1 MLPMLIPD
9 TRYDT
14 DLAWPPGMPGTDDRS
29 RFARYRH
36 FRDFASGNQWPDR
49 ARRGEQRLTFNYA
62 RALLR
67 KTASYVFPAPVTFGV
82 AATSASESD
91 QAAASAAERWLND
104 LTTRLGLA
112 HLDLVMAVEIAI
124 LGDGITKVTWDH
136 RAASPRVTA
145 VDPATVAVLCEPDD
159 PRQVSRLV
167 HVYGATAPD
176 LATLFPQVAVP
187 DALVTAPTVPV
198 AEIWTGDTW
207 EVRIAGQVAISEANP
222 YGWIPYVLASNN
234 PGPYS
239 VWGMSDLAGLE
250 DVCREINRRTTILSR
265 VLELSGAPIAVLENV
280 DGSDGINVGP
290 GAKWEL
296 PEGARAYLLDLLQGG
311 GTQLHLHYIDLLF
324 RVLHDLSET
333 PRTAFGDSGRDLSG
347 AALEVEV
354 QPLVQKV
361 GRQRRMW
368 DAHYA
373 RRNAMLLDLGER
385 FGASDF
391 AGHRAS
397 TTIWPAVLPSDTE
410 AAVRNAVS
418 RVTAGIQSRHEAIAD
433 LGSEDPERELAR
445 ILDETAALGLI
456 ATAPTL

>member
-1 MLPMLIPD
+1 MQASE

-14 DLAWPPGMPGTDDRS
+14 DMSWPPGTLGTDDRT

-36 FRDFASGNQWPDR
+36 FRDFANGNQWPDR

-67 KTASYVFPAPVTFGV
+67 KTASYVFPAPVTFNV
-82 AATSASESD
+82 AATSESEAD
-91 QAAASAAERWLND
+91 RLAASTAERWLND
-104 LTTRLGLA
+104 LATRIGLA

-124 LGDGITKVTWDH
+124 LGDGVNKVTWDH
-136 RAASPRVTA
+136 RNASPRVTA
-145 VDPATVAVLCEPDD
+145 VDPATVAVTCEPDD
-159 PRQVSRLV
+159 PHRISRLV
-167 HVYGATAPD
+167 HIYGATASD
-176 LATLFPQVAVP
+176 LAILFPQTTVP
-187 DALVTAPTVPV
+187 AAISTTATVPV
-198 AEIWTGDTW
+198 AEIWTDAGW
-207 EVRIAGQVAISEANP
+207 EVHIAGQLAFHEANP

-239 VWGMSDLAGLE
+239 VWGTSDLADLE

-280 DGSDGINVGP
+280 DGSDGIHVGP

-311 GTQLHLHYIDLLF
+311 GTQLHLQYIDLLF

-368 DAHYA
+368 DAHFV
-373 RRNAMLLDLGER
+373 RRNAMLLDLEER
-385 FGASDF
+385 FGTPDF
-391 AGHRAS
+391 RGHRSS

-410 AAVRNAVS
+410 AAVRNAVA
-418 RVTAGIQSRHEAIAD
+418 RVTAGIQSRHDAIAD
-433 LGSEDPERELAR
+433 LGHEDPERELAR
-445 ILDETAALGLI
+445 ILDESAALNLL
-456 ATAPTL
+456 ATTPAL